1 MLDRCP
7 LIIAAQYFIILLV
20 SFKSGSFWSC
30 LQKHGWGTT
39 TLADRLKNHVALQLD
54 MACMG
59 SRVSTE
65 YWVQQIMR
73 ITNPCP
79 RVWDHFFPYRIAASC
94 VLVGFSMA
102 GCLSRWSCTTALLVV
117 AEHSILPATGPY
129 GPESQ
134 LRFAAGKLSDLGCWG
149 HPSGPWK
156 PAGLIACHKVSWG
169 RGKLYFSQLGSR
181 DGPPTSSTSLKN
193 D

>member
-7 LIIAAQYFIILLV
+7 LITAAQYFRILPV
-20 SFKSGSFWSC
+20 SFNRGSFWSC

-39 TLADRLKNHVALQLD
+39 TRAVRLKNHFALQVD

-79 RVWDHFFPYRIAASC
+79 RVWHHFFPYRIAASC
-94 VLVGFSMA
+94 VLGGGFSMA
-102 GCLSRWSCTTALLVV
+102 GCLSRWTCTTPLLVV
-117 AEHSILPATGPY
+117 AEHSILSATGPY

-134 LRFAAGKLSDLGCWG
+134 WRFAVALRYWMLVAGVTHEVLG
-149 HPSGPWK
+149 
-156 PAGLIACHKVSWG
+156 
-169 RGKLYFSQLGSR
+169 SQLG
-181 DGPPTSSTSLKN
+181 
-193 D
+193 